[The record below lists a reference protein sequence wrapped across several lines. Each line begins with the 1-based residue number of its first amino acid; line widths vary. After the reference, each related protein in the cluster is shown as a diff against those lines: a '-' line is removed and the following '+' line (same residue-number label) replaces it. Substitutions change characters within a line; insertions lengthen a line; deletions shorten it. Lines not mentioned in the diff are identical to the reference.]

1 MLRPLLPK
9 LFQSLSD
16 ALGGNTANRSQ
27 RSLRPSG
34 RARRLGRDA
43 LILLLV
49 ALIPLTVWATTREE
63 AESAIAEAKQTRE
76 EAIAAGVT
84 GSPTDE
90 MIEQAEAV
98 LPSRQY
104 TRALQYA
111 EWARRQDALAM
122 ELLAKQEAR
131 KAEGEAAKAAVGSYQ
146 EPLDVLKGLIAR
158 TESGY
163 LTQSDQNLMMM
174 ADSPAQWT
182 AMDGEALFEEARGP
196 NNVSLE
202 ECDFGKGPGVLEGA
216 YAELPRYFE
225 DTGKVMDLETRLVHC
240 MVTLQGF
247 SPDDPEVKERHG
259 SDSDH
264 MKLQTYIASQSSGY
278 AWNPPMEHPLEKAM
292 RDAGKVMFYRKA
304 GKADFACS
312 TCHSE
317 TSKRIRASV
326 LPNKNVPEEWTKA
339 ISWPAFRVGQDHVR
353 SNQHRL
359 RGCYW
364 QMRQAS
370 PIPGSDASIA
380 MLSYWTDAARGQ
392 PAILSDMKR

>member
-1 MLRPLLPK
+1 MLRKLLPK
-9 LFQSLSD
+9 TARSLND
-16 ALGGNTANRSQ
+16 LPGNTADQQQ
-27 RSLRPSG
+27 RFTSPSG
-34 RARRLGRDA
+34 GMRRLGRSA
-43 LILLLV
+43 LVLLLV

-63 AESAIAEAKQTRE
+63 AESAIAEAKQMRE
-76 EAIAAGVT
+76 DAIAAGVT
-84 GSPTDE
+84 DSPTNE
-90 MIEQAEAV
+90 LIQQAESV

-111 EWARRQDALAM
+111 QWAWRQDAMAM
-122 ELLAKQEAR
+122 RLLAGQQVRSA
-131 KAEGEAAKAAVGSYQ
+131 AGEAAKAAVGTYQ
-146 EPLDVLKGLIAR
+146 EPLDVLQGLIDR
-158 TESGY
+158 TSSDY

-174 ADSPAQWT
+174 ADSPAQWI
-182 AMDGEALFEEARGP
+182 ASDGEALFQEARGP

-240 MVTLQGF
+240 MITLQGF
-247 SPDDPEVKERHG
+247 APDDPAVKKRHG

-264 MKLQTYIASQSSGY
+264 MMLQTYIASQSSGF
-278 AWNPPMEHPLEKAM
+278 AWNPPLDHPLEKAM
-292 RDAGKVMFYRKA
+292 RDAGEVLFYRRA

-312 TCHSE
+312 TCHAE
-317 TSKRIRASV
+317 TGKRIRASV

-339 ISWPAFRVGQDHVR
+339 ISWPAFRVGHDHIR
-353 SNQHRL
+353 SSQHRL

-364 QMRQAS
+364 QMRQAG
-370 PIPGSDASIA
+370 PVAGSDASIA
-380 MLSYWTDAARGQ
+380 LLSYWTDAARGQ